1 MTTHDR
7 RVMVAWLILVAII
20 IVCLTILMYTRHNSE
35 GYMNSNLANSLHFGN
50 DNSVAFQKSGNEGI
64 LTNPGLNLWSLNDAL
79 KQPDIY
85 LHTKTD
91 QDYRPYFVT
100 DPENAFTDKDLEF
113 CKKALHPNYLPARQ
127 TRSVIGCGWWFHP
140 TQTSVGVLGNA
151 DGPVVL
157 KNLPGGGEYIWNL
170 KDAAEKEDF
179 KKCKRIAK
187 CDLIDTPG
195 IKGVCGW
202 CDRLGHAVPITTAG
216 FEKYPNTKVDDACGE
231 KLIKSEDSCPKPA
244 PPPVTTSDG
253 EDCGNYGSPS
263 PDNKIRH
270 YTPDECMA
278 LGGNSSGKECLKP
291 QGGSYSWDCRA
302 LNQPIAERPK
312 PVTVCTPDAKG
323 NLSRDCLIETA
334 LGLGLAK
341 QGGIYKMLNT
351 TNSPNANEKLAI
363 KYLANVGVEVPNS
376 ILGDGNIE
384 KNAAASLYLKIYNTM
399 ASGKTERI
407 RQSAKLLAVG
417 TSEFDPCTVEGSD
430 TGPFELDCVQRAFRV
445 AGCQPGGKAHPN
457 AQSVTALS
465 SMTWNQIN
473 KKFSDL
479 HDLTNNADP
488 EVQDKAM
495 DDCLGFKFSRVEP
508 KKCDTLPTSYTPTQ
522 STLIGKADMTGD
534 YVLSFNITPT
544 GIVYGGW
551 GNIIRFQ
558 QAPGGLGDCCNFGA
572 RSPAIW
578 FFPDRLNLHVRVG
591 DRIDGNWGIDTDPIP
606 LGQTSS
612 FKLECIG
619 RSVKVTVN
627 GRVYESTQ
635 PTNRFAGNMIVYGS
649 DPWYPAA
656 QARIS
661 AFSYTVG
668 GRGGGAPAG
677 TTGSSLAASA
687 APARPAA
694 AAAAGPEAA
703 AAQAKDAADKA
714 AAALAAKV
722 AASAAAAKAAAD
734 NSAAALAASRAA
746 AQAAA
751 VKDAAAKAAAQ
762 QKAALE
768 AAQKAAAA
776 RLPKPNLQMPN
787 MQPSFWGRR

>member
-1 MTTHDR
+1 
-7 RVMVAWLILVAII
+7 
-20 IVCLTILMYTRHNSE
+20 
-35 GYMNSNLANSLHFGN
+35 MNSNLADSLHFGN
-50 DNSVAFQKSGNEGI
+50 ANSVAFEKSGNEGI
-64 LTNPGLNLWSLNDAL
+64 LTNPGLNLSSLNDAFR
-79 KQPDIY
+79 QPDIY

-91 QDYRPYFVT
+91 QDYRPYFVP
-100 DPENAFTDKDLEF
+100 DPENGFTDNDLKF
-113 CKKALHPNYLPARQ
+113 CKRALHPNFLPERQ
-127 TRSVIGCGWWFHP
+127 KRSVLGCGWWFHP
-140 TQTSVGVLGNA
+140 TQASVGVLGNS
-151 DGPVVL
+151 DGPVVF
-157 KNLPGGGEYIWNL
+157 KDLPGGGEYIWNL

-195 IKGVCGW
+195 IKGSCGW

-216 FEKYPNTKVDDACGE
+216 FEKYPNTTVGNACGE
-231 KLIKSEDSCPKPA
+231 KLFNSESSCPKP
-244 PPPVTTSDG
+244 PGPPVTTPDG
-253 EDCGNYGSPS
+253 EDCGNYGRPS
-263 PDNKIRH
+263 PDNAIRH
-270 YTPDECMA
+270 YTPDECQA
-278 LGGNSSGKECLKP
+278 LGGNSAGNECLKP

-302 LNQPIAERPK
+302 LNKPLALRPK
-312 PVTVCTPDAKG
+312 PVTTCTPDRKG

-341 QGGIYKMLNT
+341 QGGIYKMLST
-351 TNSPNANEKLAI
+351 TNSPNGNERLAI
-363 KYLANVGVEVPNS
+363 KYLSNAGVSVPES
-376 ILGDGNIE
+376 VLGSGNID
-384 KNAAASLYLKIYNTM
+384 KNSAASIYMKIYDTM
-399 ASGKTERI
+399 ASGKTEII

-417 TSEFDPCTVEGSD
+417 TSEFDPCAVEGTD
-430 TGPFELDCVQRAFRV
+430 TGPFELDCVKRAFRV
-445 AGCQPGGKAHPN
+445 AGCQPAGKAHPN

-473 KKFSDL
+473 KKFKDL

-488 EVQDKAM
+488 DVQDKAM
-495 DDCLGFKFSRVEP
+495 DDCLGFTFGRIEP
-508 KKCDTLPTSYTPTQ
+508 KKCDTLPTSYTPAQ
-522 STLIGKADMTGD
+522 STVIGKADMTGD

-551 GNIIRFQ
+551 GNLIRFQ

-578 FFPDRLNLHVRVG
+578 FFPDRLNLHVRIG

-635 PTNRFAGNMIVYGS
+635 PTNRFAGNMVVYGS

-668 GRGGGAPAG
+668 GRVSAPTGAP
-677 TTGSSLAASA
+677 SLSL
-687 APARPAA
+687 AA
-694 AAAAGPEAA
+694 AAAPAA
-703 AAQAKDAADKA
+703 DAARARKEEADRA
-714 AAALAAKV
+714 AAALAARV
-722 AASAAAAKAAAD
+722 AAAAAAAKAAAD
-734 NSAAALAASRAA
+734 RSAAALAASRAA

-751 VKDAAAKAAAQ
+751 VREAAARAAAQ
-762 QKAALE
+762 QRAAIE
-768 AAQKAAAA
+768 AAQREAAA
-776 RLPKPNLQMPN
+776 RLPKPTFQLPRF
-787 MQPSFWGRR
+787 QPPPPPTFRGRFQRHR